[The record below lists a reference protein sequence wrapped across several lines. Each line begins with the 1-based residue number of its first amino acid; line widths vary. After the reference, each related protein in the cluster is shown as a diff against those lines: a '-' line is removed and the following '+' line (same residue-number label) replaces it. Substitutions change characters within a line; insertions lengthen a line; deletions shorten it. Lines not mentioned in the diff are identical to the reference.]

1 MRAGTSAQLRA
12 PARLRRAALV
22 AKRPHPV
29 GSWRIVAL
37 RLAGGAVVLWG
48 LISSIGL
55 LLTHVLVSGP
65 VHSADR
71 GVDVWLAARRTG
83 LWNSVTSVVTGMA
96 QTYTVVAVAVVV
108 VLLLRWRLGQ
118 WNESWVLVTVMAG
131 ELLVFLAVTLTVH
144 RHRPPVARL
153 DVAPPTSSFPSGH
166 TAAAVALY
174 GCIAFLL
181 LWVYG
186 RRRAALAG
194 AVVLWCIPVI
204 VGLSRL
210 YRGMHYPTD
219 VLAGAL
225 TGGLW
230 LLLVITTLLPRQGP
244 GIGSAGRP
252 ARGAAARGGRRDK
265 SAARPGR

>member
-1 MRAGTSAQLRA
+1 MRAGTSARLLR
-12 PARLRRAALV
+12 PARGRSAVAARRPQSAV
-22 AKRPHPV
+22 
-29 GSWRIVAL
+29 SWRVVAL

-48 LISSIGL
+48 LISAIGL

-65 VHSADR
+65 VHSADL
-71 GVDVWLAARRTG
+71 GVDVWFADRRTG
-83 LWNSVTSVVTGMA
+83 LWNTVTSVATDMA
-96 QTYTVVAVAVVV
+96 QTYTAIAVTVVVA
-108 VLLLRWRLGQ
+108 LLLRWRLGR
-118 WNESWVLVTVMAG
+118 WYESCVLVTVMAG

-144 RHRPPVARL
+144 RPRPPVVRL

-174 GCIAFLL
+174 GCIAILL

-186 RRRAALAG
+186 RRRATLAG

-210 YRGMHYPTD
+210 YRGMHYPSD

-230 LLLVITTLLPRQGP
+230 LLLVITTLLPRQGLA
-244 GIGSAGRP
+244 GRRAGRP
-252 ARGAAARGGRRDK
+252 ASGTATRGGRRER
-265 SAARPGR
+265 AASRTGR

>member
-1 MRAGTSAQLRA
+1 MRASTSMHLRA
-12 PARLRRAALV
+12 LSRLRPTRAV
-22 AKRPHPV
+22 AKRSHPA
-29 GSWRIVAL
+29 GSWKMVAVL
-37 RLAGGAVVLWG
+37 LAGGAVVLWG

-55 LLTHVLVSGP
+55 LLTHLLGSGP
-65 VHSADR
+65 VHSEDV
-71 GVDVWLAARRTG
+71 GVDTWFAVRRTG
-83 LWNSVTSVVTGMA
+83 LWNTVTSAVTGMA
-96 QTYTVVAVAVVV
+96 QTYTAIGVTVVV
-108 VLLLRWRLGQ
+108 VLLLRWRLGR
-118 WNESWVLVTVMAG
+118 WRESLVLVTVMAG
-131 ELLVFLAVTLTVH
+131 ELLVFLAVTVTVH
-144 RHRPPVARL
+144 RHRPPVTEL

-174 GCIAFLL
+174 GCIAILL
-181 LWVYG
+181 LLIYA
-186 RRRAALAG
+186 RRRVALAG

-230 LLLVITTLLPRQGP
+230 LLLVITTLLPRQGQGKP
-244 GIGSAGRP
+244 RAGRP
-252 ARGAAARGGRRDK
+252 ARGAGGGRLDK